1 MKRITVPLIIT
12 ALLLCTACSDSQTY
26 ENSTDSINN
35 NDSLSDNK
43 MVQVDWEHN
52 KVYQWQD
59 YSEADGNPFG
69 EDFERKLELTDFPDT
84 VFIWRNDGIYS
95 YVNEEE
101 SLLAAGMPLW
111 NAFFTDLNFDGF
123 PELCT
128 TAMWGNGISDNHII
142 VYDYHNKKEY
152 ALWRRAEFDYS
163 LYLENDELYV
173 LELPYSGNGDIKSNT
188 KGDVGHLAIEND
200 ELVMKQ

>member
-1 MKRITVPLIIT
+1 MKRITIPLTIT
-12 ALLLCTACSDSQTY
+12 ALLLCTACSNSQIH

-35 NDSLSDNK
+35 NDPLSDNK
-43 MVQVDWEHN
+43 IVQVDWEHN

-69 EDFERKLELTDFPDT
+69 EDFERKLELADFPDT
-84 VFIWRNDGIYS
+84 VFIWRNDSIYA
-95 YVNEEE
+95 YANGEE
-101 SLLAAGMPLW
+101 STLASGMPLW
-111 NAFFTDLNFDGF
+111 NAFFADLNSDGF

-128 TAMWGNGISDNHII
+128 TASIGNGLSDDHVI

-173 LELPYSGNGDIKSNT
+173 RELPYERDKNT
-188 KGDVGHLAIEND
+188 KAKIGQLAIENG